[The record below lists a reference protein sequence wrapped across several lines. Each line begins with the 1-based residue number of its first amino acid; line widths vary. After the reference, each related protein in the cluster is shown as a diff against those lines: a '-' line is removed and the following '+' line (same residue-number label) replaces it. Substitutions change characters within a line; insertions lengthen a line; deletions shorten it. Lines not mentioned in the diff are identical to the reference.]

1 MRVFF
6 EASSIL
12 ASYNLDLPKAMSSDI
27 GVYVDIEHPL
37 LYTLYLYE
45 RLHGR
50 YEGLKVIP
58 PYIDRFMRF
67 HIIKKANVIHLNSL
81 NVDLARAAKKL
92 EKPVVVVLHAAPF
105 PKEAYDAINDYV
117 DVYVA
122 PSNFTK
128 SMEES
133 KIGSKKVTVIHH
145 GIDTELFNT
154 NIPQEIARRRLGI
167 PLNAKVI
174 LWNDRI
180 SPEKDLRTFLQAA
193 EIILREV
200 KEAYIYIKGRAT
212 VKSYYESLKS
222 DLKNLLNTGRVKL
235 HIGWIPHSKLPLLY
249 RAACVF
255 VRTSKYEN
263 FGLGVIEAVACGVP
277 VIAPKAT
284 TFPEVIGHELLLYKP
299 EDPSN
304 LAEKVITILNNAD
317 LYNSI
322 KEYLLTK
329 VREYFDIRKTAK
341 KYIELYSI
349 LKNV

>member
-1 MRVFF
+1 MYFQ
-6 EASSIL
+6 ASSVL
-12 ASYNLDLPKAMSSDI
+12 ASYNLDLPKTLSSEID
-27 GVYVDIEHPL
+27 VCVDIECPL
-37 LYTLYLYE
+37 LYALYLYE

-67 HIIKKANVIHLNSL
+67 HVIKKANIIHLNSL
-81 NVDLARAAKKL
+81 NVDLARVAKKL
-92 EKPVVVVLHAAPF
+92 GKPVVVVLHAAPF
-105 PKEAYDAINDYV
+105 PKEAYDAINDYI

-122 PSNFTK
+122 SSNFTK

-133 KIGSKKVTVIHH
+133 KIGSKKVAVIHH

-154 NIPQEIARRRLGI
+154 NIPREIARRKLGI

-200 KEAYIYIKGRAT
+200 KEAYIYIKGRAA

-222 DLKNLLNTGRVKL
+222 DLKILLNTGRVKL

-249 RAACVF
+249 RAANVF

-263 FGLGVIEAVACGVP
+263 FGLGVVEAMACGVP

-284 TFPEVIGHELLLYKP
+284 TFPEVIGYELLLYKP
-299 EDPSN
+299 GDPSN
-304 LAEKVITILNNAD
+304 LAEKVITILNNTD

-322 KEYLLTK
+322 KGYLLTR

-341 KYIELYSI
+341 KYMKLYSA
-349 LKNV
+349 LKSA